1 VLGAPTPRHVPAWL
15 ARLFVGGW
23 GVAYMTGLAGAA
35 NLRVRH
41 QLDWK
46 PTYTNWR
53 AGLSADLAVRAP
65 DGNWNAPPTLNDVDC
80 QPRWQDR
87 GRKMRTITLEEH
99 YATPAFMDGP
109 GRQIREEAEA
119 ARAHPQV
126 AAGLARLI
134 AQLCDIGEGRIT
146 NMDAA
151 GLDVQVLSLTFPGV
165 EQLDPVEAVALA
177 RDTND
182 TLAEAVRRHPDRLA
196 GFAAIP
202 TPAPEAAAAELKR
215 AVAEHGFK
223 GALINGHSRGR
234 YLDDEFFWPILA
246 CAEALQ
252 VPLYLHPTPPPQ
264 STIKDL
270 YTGNYPSQV
279 AGVLATAA
287 WGWHIDTAIH
297 VLRLILSGA
306 LDRYPGLQL
315 VIGHLG
321 ETLPFML
328 PRLERALPTELTRLD
343 RPVSAYLRE
352 NVHYSFSGF
361 NWTPAFLDL
370 LLQVGADRILFST
383 DHPYASM
390 TEARAF
396 LDQLPVSAAD
406 KERIAHGNAERLL
419 GL

>member
-1 VLGAPTPRHVPAWL
+1 
-15 ARLFVGGW
+15 
-23 GVAYMTGLAGAA
+23 
-35 NLRVRH
+35 
-41 QLDWK
+41 
-46 PTYTNWR
+46 
-53 AGLSADLAVRAP
+53 
-65 DGNWNAPPTLNDVDC
+65 
-80 QPRWQDR
+80 
-87 GRKMRTITLEEH
+87 MRTITLEEH

-109 GRQIREEAEA
+109 GRQIRQEAEA

-126 AAGLARLI
+126 AAGLTRLI
-134 AQLCDIGEGRIT
+134 TQLCDLGEGRIA

-151 GLDVQVLSLTFPGV
+151 GIDLQVLSLTAPGV

-182 TLAEAVRRHPDRLA
+182 TLAAAVRRHPDRLA
-196 GFAAIP
+196 GFAALP
-202 TPAPEAAAAELKR
+202 TPDPQAAADELRR
-215 AVAEHGFK
+215 AVEVHGFK

-234 YLDDEFFWPILA
+234 YLDDSFFWPILA
-246 CAEALQ
+246 CAEALG

-264 STIKDL
+264 PVITDL
-270 YTGNYPSQV
+270 YAGNYRSQV

-297 VLRLILSGA
+297 VLRLILSGT
-306 LDRYPGLQL
+306 LDQYPDLQL

-328 PRLERALPTELTRLD
+328 PRLERALPTELTGLD

-352 NVHYSFSGF
+352 NVHYTVSGF

-370 LLQVGADRILFST
+370 LLEVGADRIMFST

-390 TEARAF
+390 TEAQAF
-396 LDQLPVSAAD
+396 LDQLPVSPAD
-406 KERIAHGNAERLL
+406 KERIAHGNAEQLLRL
-419 GL
+419 